1 MNVTKKR
8 PPTLA
13 SNDYL
18 KKGNNI
24 LIIRGK
30 KKRQCTYS
38 FYKNVQLEESR
49 NPALFVRVNFIM
61 ELHYVLR
68 LKGMNSAGIIKRLSA
83 S

>member
-30 KKRQCTYS
+30 KKTMH
-38 FYKNVQLEESR
+38 V
-49 NPALFVRVNFIM
+49 
-61 ELHYVLR
+61 
-68 LKGMNSAGIIKRLSA
+68 
-83 S
+83 

>member
-30 KKRQCTYS
+30 KRQCTYS
-38 FYKNVQLEESR
+38 FCKNVQLEESR
-49 NPALFVRVNFIM
+49 SSAVFVRVNFIM